1 MNPNVS
7 YGLGVIMM
15 CQGRF
20 IHCNKCTAL
29 VEELVMGEAL
39 HVSGQ
44 EVYENSVL
52 AAQFCCEP
60 KTLLKIKGID
70 LKKRVRWF
78 MPLYPQ
84 RMIGWAWWE
93 SEVQNSSCSML
104 LSYV

>member
-1 MNPNVS
+1 M
-7 YGLGVIMM
+7 LQ
-15 CQGRF
+15 CRF
-20 IHCNKCTAL
+20 ISNQCANVLCD
-29 VEELVMGEAL
+29 
-39 HVSGQ
+39 VSTGNGFTRVGTGGIW
-44 EVYENSVL
+44 EFSVL